1 MGKMTEPNYFVSI
14 FRCCEDCSKSKTCIN
29 IGYGCCNYKLYEAE
43 SGEKDNMPTIIE
55 NDKEQ
60 EDESE

>member
-29 IGYGCCNYKLYEAE
+29 IGYGCCDYKLYEAE
-43 SGEKDNMPTIIE
+43 SEEKDNDA
-55 NDKEQ
+55 N
-60 EDESE
+60 